1 MQTIVTAAD
10 AAEFLALVPRLTGFA
25 RPGSIVLVAFAGA
38 RTCGALRFD
47 EPHAGSGS
55 DAVVDQDRLAAT
67 MLGTLCRIP
76 DADGIVLVAYPSD
89 PGTPAPPPTANS
101 APACGDAPQ
110 AEFVHRLLV
119 QAGRQ
124 GFTVRDALWQ
134 TADHWGSYL
143 GGAREPRPVHE
154 IVAASRSV
162 PTLDWSAQRTDP
174 VIEPV
179 DAQTR
184 AAVAAVLALL
194 DEGPETGGS
203 DPDCAPERASAPID
217 RSASVV
223 DGASSQLDRCLSAFA
238 DPIAFV
244 EALLARPSAEV
255 LPAELAL
262 LTIALAV
269 PAVRDG
275 VMMQLAFG
283 QPFGR
288 SVLDASIGF
297 TEVGGHGGAS
307 TRSNAL
313 LREAAARTVGESGRP
328 DRERILRGIGLIG
341 RVAEALDDTRNAHA
355 FAVLA
360 WLHWAIGK
368 GTAARAMLDRALAA
382 DPDHG
387 LAGLLHAFL
396 GSGRLP
402 EWLFARP

>member
-10 AAEFLALVPRLTGFA
+10 AAEFLALVPRLTGFSG
-25 RPGSIVLVAFAGA
+25 PGSIVLVAFAGA

-47 EPHAGSGS
+47 EPHAGSGP
-55 DAVVDQDRLAAT
+55 DAAVDQDHLAAT

-76 DADGIVLVAYPSD
+76 DADGIVLVAYPSESCAS
-89 PGTPAPPPTANS
+89 PQAS
-101 APACGDAPQ
+101 AVSVPVGDDAPQ

-119 QAGRQ
+119 QASRQ
-124 GFTVRDALWQ
+124 GFIVRDALWQ
-134 TADHWGSYL
+134 TAQHWGSYL
-143 GGAREPRPVHE
+143 GGARQARPVDD
-154 IVAASRSV
+154 IVAAARSM
-162 PTLDWSAQRTDP
+162 PGIDWSAQRTDP

-179 DAQTR
+179 DGQTR
-184 AAVAAVLALL
+184 AAVAAVLAVL
-194 DEGPETGGS
+194 DEQPATRGS
-203 DPDCAPERASAPID
+203 HPGRAPERGAASTD
-217 RSASVV
+217 RSNQA
-223 DGASSQLDRCLSAFA
+223 DDDESSQLERCLSAFA

-262 LTIALAV
+262 VTLALAV

-297 TEVGGHGGAS
+297 TEVDGQGAS
-307 TRSNAL
+307 RSRANAL
-313 LREAAARTVGESGRP
+313 LREAAARTLGESGRP

-341 RVAEALDDTRNAHA
+341 RVAESLDDARRAHA

-360 WLHWAIGK
+360 WLHWAIGR
-368 GTAARAMLDRALAA
+368 GTTARAMLEHALAA
-382 DPDHG
+382 DPAHG
-387 LAGLLHAFL
+387 LAGLLRTFL